1 MQPSIFSLE
10 QGFYQFTQ
18 KPELGRTNLRKLLIH
33 DSLNPANQPQQEPH
47 THTPK
52 KQKNA
57 MNQSQ
62 TKRKHQQ
69 ELINEIKKNTQKK
82 DVRETESKNPTWGVV
97 DETEIDRY
105 IEFFPFSEQG
115 VGFRGK
121 NGKKLIEFSLV
132 ATNWIGLDW
141 YQFGLRR
148 SWEMR
153 RIKREKTSPTLF

>member
-1 MQPSIFSLE
+1 
-10 QGFYQFTQ
+10 
-18 KPELGRTNLRKLLIH
+18 
-33 DSLNPANQPQQEPH
+33 
-47 THTPK
+47 
-52 KQKNA
+52 

-69 ELINEIKKNTQKK
+69 KLINEIKKNTQKK

-132 ATNWIGLDW
+132 ATNWIGLV
-141 YQFGLRR
+141 
-148 SWEMR
+148 SV
-153 RIKREKTSPTLF
+153 RIASIVGNAEDKEGKDKSYTFLNVI